1 MSISSM
7 TGFGRAEGRNG
18 RLRWN
23 WEAKS
28 VNGRSLDVRIRVAS
42 GYDRLEI
49 PAKKSVAR
57 IFNRGS
63 VSLILTIEVERGE
76 AKLKINQKLVQ
87 QVLELQ
93 EELVGRVS
101 TEPPRIE
108 TLLNLKGA
116 IEVGESEDDD
126 ADIAV
131 IDAEIL
137 CSLKDALDDLRQS
150 RAEEGDR
157 LEKIIK
163 SQLSSLEKLRLKAHR
178 SDGARVDRIR
188 DRISAQ
194 LSELLET
201 PSALPEER
209 LAQEVAILAIKADI
223 REEIDR
229 ISAHCVAMRELL
241 GQSEP
246 VGRRLDFLCQELN
259 REANTL
265 CSKSATEELTK
276 IGLAAKSAIDQ
287 IREQAQNVE

>member
-1 MSISSM
+1 M
-7 TGFGRAEGRNG
+7 
-18 RLRWN
+18 
-23 WEAKS
+23 
-28 VNGRSLDVRIRVAS
+28 
-42 GYDRLEI
+42 
-49 PAKKSVAR
+49 
-57 IFNRGS
+57 
-63 VSLILTIEVERGE
+63 
-76 AKLKINQKLVQ
+76 
-87 QVLELQ
+87 
-93 EELVGRVS
+93 
-101 TEPPRIE
+101 
-108 TLLNLKGA
+108 
-116 IEVGESEDDD
+116 
-126 ADIAV
+126 
-131 IDAEIL
+131 
-137 CSLKDALDDLRQS
+137 DDLRQS
-150 RAEEGDR
+150 RADEGDR

-188 DRISAQ
+188 DRISGQ

-229 ISAHCVAMRELL
+229 IAAHCEAMRELL